1 MSDAYWQ
8 AKIWGLLHDPNF
20 KPLHDNT
27 GRGGNSFW
35 KQLPIMQDWVENGL
49 NPEDSSK
56 KILEH
61 IKLADYITSASDRG
75 AIGSVSSSVNYNKN
89 GLEISHLLS
98 GAKQTFKLKGDRH
111 QELLSDRKRILEE
124 KENRLFQ
131 AIPES
136 IKNDVNNP
144 KKLFWWL
151 WRCLPEAVC
160 QEFDDYSLLLTPAET
175 RLPDSSIWSHA
186 SLTAAIAGALAG
198 YDLTT
203 EEIKEKWNT
212 KKTLSHAYIAS
223 FTFSPIQELI
233 KASRKMRDFWAGSW
247 ILHYLSAKVCWELA
261 QQYGADCILYPS
273 LYQQPLIDLWLLE
286 KYPEFQPWIDPEK
299 DYESR
304 NRALLTAG
312 FPNVIVLVLPKD
324 KVNAA
329 MQRAKSVLVDE
340 NWRKIGN
347 LAFDELKERN
357 WQPDLNYNS
366 NTWKGWLESQ
376 WQTYWTAV
384 PIGKE
389 GEELKNA
396 AIPKEREEEF
406 KQWLDTQNQAYAI
419 EDKKNKLFQQA
430 EINFLREAYRQ
441 RLERQGRKFS
451 VNVGSWWNHAF
462 NQTRLALTA
471 VKNARDWEIPTAFAT
486 RSTISGLG
494 AVVHP
499 PSKEYPN
506 TDWITEGEAKQAW
519 KREASLF
526 DGREQLNAT
535 ETVKRVLTEI
545 LPKLLRKNRKDKRH
559 DR

>member
-1 MSDAYWQ
+1 MSDAYWK
-8 AKIWGLLHDPNF
+8 AKIWGLLHDPAL
-20 KPLHDNT
+20 KPLHNNT

-35 KQLPIMQDWVENGL
+35 QQLPIMKDWVDNGL
-49 NPEDSSK
+49 NPEESGK
-56 KILEH
+56 TILKH

-75 AIGSVSSSVNYNKN
+75 AIGSVSSSVNYNEN

-98 GAKQTFKLKGDRH
+98 GKKQIFKLKGDRH
-111 QELLSDRKRILEE
+111 QELISDRKRILEE
-124 KENRLFQ
+124 KENNIFQ
-131 AIPES
+131 SIPES
-136 IKNDVNNP
+136 IKNDINNP
-144 KKLFWWL
+144 QKLFWWL

-160 QEFDDYSLLLTPAET
+160 QEFDDSSLLLTPAET

-203 EEIKEKWNT
+203 EEIKENWKPN
-212 KKTLSHAYIAS
+212 KPLSHAYIAS

-247 ILHYLSAKVCWELA
+247 ILHYLLAKVCWELA

-273 LYQQPLIDLWLLE
+273 LYQQPLIDLWLLK
-286 KYPEFQPWIDPEK
+286 KYPEFENRIDRPS
-299 DYESR
+299 D
-304 NRALLTAG
+304 RALLTAG

-329 MQRAKSVLVDE
+329 MQRAKQVLVE
-340 NWRKIGN
+340 NWREIGN
-347 LAFDELKERN
+347 LVFKELKDRN
-357 WQPDLNYNS
+357 WQPNLDYNS

-406 KQWLDTQNQAYAI
+406 QQWLNTQNQAYAI
-419 EDKKNKLFQQA
+419 ETKKDRLFQEK
-430 EINFLREAYRQ
+430 EIDFLREAYQQ

-462 NQTRLALTA
+462 DQTRLALTA
-471 VKNARDWEIPTAFAT
+471 VKNARDWELTLFCHS
-486 RSTISGLG
+486 RRLSD
-494 AVVHP
+494 
-499 PSKEYPN
+499 SKDLK
-506 TDWITEGEAKQAW
+506 DW
-519 KREASLF
+519 
-526 DGREQLNAT
+526 
-535 ETVKRVLTEI
+535 V
-545 LPKLLRKNRKDKRH
+545 
-559 DR
+559 